1 MPLFASERRP
11 SIGPVSQP
19 DRAVRASDAEREDV
33 SRQLSAHAAAGRLTP
48 EELDER
54 LDAAYAARTH
64 GELTRLLEDLPAAPA
79 PRAEDPAR
87 AVARTRLAHRAGAAA
102 IVSLLCV
109 GIWAA
114 AGASGSFWPIWVI
127 LLAAVGLAREG
138 WRTLGPGRDAERR
151 GARRA
156 PAAGAGAAVAA
167 RDSGSDA
174 AVPLAGGAAGANS
187 ITEGKGGVW
196 RFGARVVVLGV
207 CASRVPSRVFR
218 NTLWRR
224 PRRWALLLPSMT
236 GGRRAHPFRP
246 PAERCCGRRAKC
258 ARTPRPRPAGAAAD
272 ARAEPPAARPPPLL
286 FRSMRQ

>member
-1 MPLFASERRP
+1 MPAFSRRTERRP

-48 EELDER
+48 QELDER

-102 IVSLLCV
+102 IASLLCV

-127 LLAAVGLAREG
+127 LLAAIGLAREG
-138 WRTLGPGRDAERR
+138 WRTLGPGATLTDEELGSAGRRAAAALARDGRLYAAAVGGASTASPRGREGVAVR
-151 GARRA
+151 GA
-156 PAAGAGAAVAA
+156 
-167 RDSGSDA
+167 
-174 AVPLAGGAAGANS
+174 
-187 ITEGKGGVW
+187 
-196 RFGARVVVLGV
+196 VVVLR
-207 CASRVPSRVFR
+207 RVRLGCVIARVSQH
-218 NTLWRR
+218 LWRR
-224 PRRWALLLPSMT
+224 
-236 GGRRAHPFRP
+236 GRRTSA
-246 PAERCCGRRAKC
+246 
-258 ARTPRPRPAGAAAD
+258 
-272 ARAEPPAARPPPLL
+272 
-286 FRSMRQ
+286 